1 MEDKNKQMMK
11 WEMISGADFMETLA
25 LGLGLSMLLVLV
37 LNLRIVPGT
46 KGVKVRREGVL
57 GG

>member
-1 MEDKNKQMMK
+1 MQMMK
-11 WEMISGADFMETLA
+11 WEMMGGADFMETLA
-25 LGLGLSMLLVLV
+25 LGLGLLLLLLLVLV

-46 KGVKVRREGVL
+46 KGLEVRREGVL

>member
-1 MEDKNKQMMK
+1 MQMMK
-11 WEMISGADFMETLA
+11 WEMMGGADFMETLA
-25 LGLGLSMLLVLV
+25 LGLGLLLLLLLLLVLL

-46 KGVKVRREGVL
+46 KGLEVRREGVL

>member
-1 MEDKNKQMMK
+1 MQMMK
-11 WEMISGADFMETLA
+11 WEMMGGADFMETLA
-25 LGLGLSMLLVLV
+25 LGLGLLLVLV

-46 KGVKVRREGVL
+46 KGLEVRREGVL

>member
-1 MEDKNKQMMK
+1 MQMMK
-11 WEMISGADFMETLA
+11 WEMMGGADFMETLA
-25 LGLGLSMLLVLV
+25 LGLGLLLLLLVLV

-46 KGVKVRREGVL
+46 KGLEVRREGVL

>member
-1 MEDKNKQMMK
+1 MQMMK
-11 WEMISGADFMETLA
+11 WEMMGGADFMETLA
-25 LGLGLSMLLVLV
+25 LGLGLLLLLLLVLL

-46 KGVKVRREGVL
+46 KGLEVRREGVL

>member
-1 MEDKNKQMMK
+1 MQMMK
-11 WEMISGADFMETLA
+11 WEMMGGADFMETLA
-25 LGLGLSMLLVLV
+25 LGLGLLLLVLV

-46 KGVKVRREGVL
+46 KGLEVRREGVL

>member
-1 MEDKNKQMMK
+1 MQMMK
-11 WEMISGADFMETLA
+11 WEMMGGVDFRETLA
-25 LGLGLSMLLVLV
+25 LGLGLLMLLVLV

-46 KGVKVRREGVL
+46 KGVEVRREGVL

>member
-1 MEDKNKQMMK
+1 MQMMK
-11 WEMISGADFMETLA
+11 WEMMGGADFMETLA
-25 LGLGLSMLLVLV
+25 LGLGLLLLLFLVLV

-46 KGVKVRREGVL
+46 KGLEVRREGVL

>member
-1 MEDKNKQMMK
+1 MQMMK
-11 WEMISGADFMETLA
+11 WEMMGGADFMETLA
-25 LGLGLSMLLVLV
+25 LGLGLLLLLLLLVLV

-46 KGVKVRREGVL
+46 KGLEVRREGVL

>member
-1 MEDKNKQMMK
+1 MQMMK
-11 WEMISGADFMETLA
+11 WEMMGGVDFMETLA
-25 LGLGLSMLLVLV
+25 LGLGLLMLLVLV

-46 KGVKVRREGVL
+46 KGVEVRREGVL

>member
-1 MEDKNKQMMK
+1 MQMMK
-11 WEMISGADFMETLA
+11 WEMMGVANFMETLA
-25 LGLGLSMLLVLV
+25 LGWGLLMLLVLV

-46 KGVKVRREGVL
+46 KGVEMRREGVL